1 MDYRLWT
8 IDYGLSTMFSV
19 NKKPCIF
26 LDRDGVLN
34 EEIGRHVVKM
44 EEFRVKAG
52 VPEGLK
58 CLKAAGYLLVVI
70 TNQSGIARGY
80 YDEAFVRAC
89 YEQIQTAC
97 GGKLDGQYFAPGLD
111 QFSRSLMRKPDSLMF
126 EKAIARFGID
136 PQKSWMAGDKERD
149 LIPARKLG
157 IKTIQITQE
166 AASAYTD
173 VKVGN
178 FLEAVEQ
185 ILKKPR

>member
-1 MDYRLWT
+1 MNYRL
-8 IDYGLSTMFSV
+8 
-19 NKKPCIF
+19 NKNPCIF

-34 EEIGRHVVKM
+34 EEIGCHVVKM

-58 CLKAAGYLLVVI
+58 HLKAAGYLLVVI
-70 TNQSGIARGY
+70 TNQSGIASGY

-97 GGKLDGQYFAPGLD
+97 GRKLDGQYFAPGLD

-136 PQKSWMAGDKERD
+136 PQNSWMAGDKERD

-166 AASAYTD
+166 SASAYAD

-178 FLEAVEQ
+178 FLEAVER
-185 ILKKPR
+185 ILEKPL